1 VSLYDWLLFFHVTG
15 AVLIIGG
22 AVVAAVL
29 NIAAQGRERPS
40 EVALLLRLTRI
51 PVVAIS
57 AGLLIVLGFGIWL
70 VFDRD
75 YSFGDIWVWLS
86 LVLWVLAGWMGSTG
100 GKRDRRTR
108 ELAEQLAASGDAPT
122 TELRARLR
130 DPVSLALS
138 YGSGLVVLGILALMI
153 WKPGH

>member
-1 VSLYDWLLFFHVTG
+1 MELYDWLLFFHVTG
-15 AVLIIGG
+15 AFLIVGG
-22 AVVAAVL
+22 AVVAAAL

-51 PVVAIS
+51 PVIAIS
-57 AGLLIVLGFGIWL
+57 VGMVIVLALGLWL
-70 VFDRD
+70 VFDQD
-75 YSFGDIWVWLS
+75 YSFGDTWVWLS
-86 LVLWVLAGWMGSTG
+86 LVLWVVAARLGDSG
-100 GKRDRRTR
+100 GKRDKRTR

-122 TELRARLR
+122 TELQARLR

-138 YGSGLVVLGILALMI
+138 YGSGLVVLGLLALMI